1 MATSPATSAAVTT
14 WKIDPVHSSAEFKV
28 KHMMVSNIKGSIQ
41 GMTGDLTEHA
51 TDASLSSIDAT
62 LDASTVNTGLADRDA
77 HLKAADF
84 LDTEK
89 YPKITFKSTKVE
101 KKGSEEYAVTGN
113 LTIHGVTK
121 PVTLTVEGPS
131 APQKDPYGNTRIG
144 LSATTKINRRD
155 YGLSYNGLLEAGG
168 LVVGDEVHITLDV
181 EFIKA

>member
-1 MATSPATSAAVTT
+1 MATSPAASAAVTT